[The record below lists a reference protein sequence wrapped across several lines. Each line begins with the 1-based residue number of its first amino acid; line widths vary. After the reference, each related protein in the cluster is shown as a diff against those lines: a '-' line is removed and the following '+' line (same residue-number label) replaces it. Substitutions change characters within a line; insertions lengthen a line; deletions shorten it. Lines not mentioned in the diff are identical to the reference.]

1 MLDDISQELVLQ
13 LARYAQQKQREKAPF
28 VRGGELVTEA
38 MVKWLDWIEEQ
49 DIPVPFVRS
58 GKLWKEKK
66 RVLPIPKFENQKEG
80 SVAEKGL
87 KKPSSSDDLFFM
99 DDTEGLPQSQVPT
112 QVMAQGRPAWKT
124 YVTPRVDMKAV
135 MAEAAQ
141 DQMNLA
147 NTKSPDISRTPSK
160 VSLTVAGK
168 DSPRMTGSPS
178 SQPQQQKH
186 EPANVLSSGPI
197 SQSSSPPAKS
207 KDSVRPVASGSQGKL
222 PGVSQAQNVVTPTKH
237 GTSNLSSV
245 SGGVAS
251 GSVMGPTITPM
262 RMSASTSKGSGQ
274 RNVSYVSHIL
284 GHLKIR
290 F

>member
-1 MLDDISQELVLQ
+1 MLDDISQELILQ

-28 VRGGELVTEA
+28 VRGGELANEA

-80 SVAEKGL
+80 SMIEKGL

-99 DDTEGLPQSQVPT
+99 DDTEGLPQAQMQT

-147 NTKSPDISRTPSK
+147 NSKSPDISRTPSK
-160 VSLTVAGK
+160 ASPTVVGK

-178 SQPQQQKH
+178 SQPQGPQQQKH
-186 EPANVLSSGPI
+186 ETANMLSSGPT
-197 SQSSSPPAKS
+197 SQSPSTPAKLRN
-207 KDSVRPVASGSQGKL
+207 SVRPSASGSQGKV
-222 PGVSQAQNVVTPTKH
+222 PGVSQVQNVVTPTKH
-237 GTSNLSSV
+237 GTLSNLLSV
-245 SGGVAS
+245 SGGTAP
-251 GSVMGPTITPM
+251 GAVMGPTITPM

-274 RNVSYVSHIL
+274 RNVSYVLHITYP
-284 GHLKIR
+284 
-290 F
+290 